1 MSRTRL
7 AALAATF
14 ACAVMLVGGAGVA
27 SAATRT
33 APAAVPLTKT
43 LKLTGATKSGKKFNG
58 RFKLDR
64 FIAKGG
70 KTYALG
76 TVTGRLAGK
85 KVTKHNVRLPV
96 AQNTGSAA
104 AAQVT
109 SCQILDLVINPIT
122 LNLLGLV
129 VHTDTIHLN
138 ITAVTGPTNL
148 LGNLLCGLLGIIQP
162 PTGGTPLTAGQLAGI
177 LNALAALL
185 NAGA

>member
-1 MSRTRL
+1 MTSTRL
-7 AALAATF
+7 AALAATLTCGLLLF
-14 ACAVMLVGGAGVA
+14 GGTGIA
-27 SAATRT
+27 SAQTT
-33 APAAVPLTKT
+33 TPAAVPLAKT
-43 LKLTGATKSGKKFNG
+43 LKLTGATNKGQKFNG
-58 RFKLDR
+58 KFTIDR
-64 FIAKGG
+64 FIARGG

-76 TVTGRLAGK
+76 NVTGRLAGK

-109 SCQILDLVINPIT
+109 SCQILDLVINPIN

-148 LGNLLCGLLGIIQP
+148 LGNLLCGLLGIIHP
-162 PTGGTPLTAGQLAGI
+162 PTGGTTPTAGQLAGI
-177 LNALAALL
+177 LNAIAALL

>member
-14 ACAVMLVGGAGVA
+14 TCALMLVGGAGVA
-27 SAATRT
+27 SAAQT
-33 APAAVPLTKT
+33 APAAVPLAKT

-58 RFKLDR
+58 RFKVDR

-85 KVTKHNVRLPV
+85 KVTKHNVRLPI
-96 AQNTGSAA
+96 AQNTGGAA

-109 SCQILDLVINPIT
+109 SCQILDLVINPIN

-138 ITAVTGPTNL
+138 ITAQTGPTNL
-148 LGNLLCGLLGIIQP
+148 LGTVLGGLLGITRP
-162 PTGGTPLTAGQLAGI
+162 PPGGTPLTGGQLAGI
-177 LNALAALL
+177 LNALTALL